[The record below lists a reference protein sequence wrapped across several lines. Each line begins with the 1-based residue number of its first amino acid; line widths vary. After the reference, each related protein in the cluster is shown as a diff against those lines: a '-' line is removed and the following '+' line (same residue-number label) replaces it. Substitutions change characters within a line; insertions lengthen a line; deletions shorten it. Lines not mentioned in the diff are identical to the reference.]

1 MMSLA
6 YLKQSSR
13 GAITAGLSLISNVRC
28 LAVVAVWVIYAV
40 HCISWH
46 FQYLPVV
53 YHQVLGSQADESGK
67 KNSTTLHQQ
76 AWSRYLKPN
85 PQR

>member
-28 LAVVAVWVIYAV
+28 LAVVAVWVIY
-40 HCISWH
+40 
-46 FQYLPVV
+46 V